1 MTSLSVDN
9 KVQEETAKSLP
20 RRHERGKANGKKE
33 EKKKLKGDKENT
45 KIKAKGKC
53 KSSGKFSLLHSTQ
66 RNLLL

>member
-9 KVQEETAKSLP
+9 KVQEETTKNLL

-33 EKKKLKGDKENT
+33 EKKKLKGDKGNT

-53 KSSGKFSLLHSTQ
+53 KSSGKFSLPHSTQ